1 MKKALKI
8 IGIVLLASL
17 FIYILVSF
25 IINKEGTMYW
35 INYFINVLN
44 KPLPIVGLT
53 VGGVLIFV
61 WRVLVETKYGE
72 QAINK
77 YKLENEKTKR
87 KYAELLEEKNKELK
101 EERECN
107 KQEINEIKSAFVE
120 VCKTFP
126 NIKINALG
134 EKFEKEL
141 LEHGEEKV
149 DSRSEKE

>member
-17 FIYILVSF
+17 SIYILVSF

-53 VGGVLIFV
+53 TGAVLLFIWKAIV
-61 WRVLVETKYGE
+61 KAKYG
-72 QAINK
+72 QKAIDK
-77 YKLENEKTKR
+77 YKEENQKTKE
-87 KYAELLEEKNKELK
+87 KYEELLK
-101 EERECN
+101 EERAKA
-107 KQEINEIKSAFVE
+107 KQEREANRKEINELKSDFVE

-134 EKFEKEL
+134 EKYAKEL
-141 LEHGEEKV
+141 EYGEEKT
-149 DSRSEKE
+149 DGYPEEE